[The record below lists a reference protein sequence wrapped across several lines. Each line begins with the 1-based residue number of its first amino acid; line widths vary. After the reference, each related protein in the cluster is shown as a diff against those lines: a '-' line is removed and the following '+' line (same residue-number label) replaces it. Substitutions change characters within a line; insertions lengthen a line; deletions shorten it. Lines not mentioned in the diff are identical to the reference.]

1 MDMLVK
7 LYDLPS
13 SAHLHETL
21 MHEGITIRRALAP
34 EMSVMLRWVKNH
46 FSVNWADECQVAFS
60 NHPVS
65 CFVAIE
71 GGNILGFACYDV
83 TQLNFFGPT
92 GVPEEARGKGIGKA
106 LLLVTLEAMR
116 HKGYGYAIIGGVGP
130 VGFYQKHAHAVVIEG
145 STPGI
150 YQQLLKDRQTT

>member
-7 LYDLPS
+7 LYALSPS
-13 SAHLHETL
+13 GPLCETL
-21 MHEGITIRRALAP
+21 MHKGITIRRALAP
-34 EMSVMLRWVKNH
+34 EMSVVLKWVRKH
-46 FSVNWADECQVAFS
+46 FSANWTDECQIAFS

-71 GGNILGFACYDV
+71 SRNILGFACYDA

-92 GVPEEARGKGIGKA
+92 GVLKTVRGKGIGKA

-130 VGFYQKHAHAVVIEG
+130 VDFYQEYAHAVVIKD

-150 YQQLLKDRQTT
+150 YQQLLKD